1 MLTKNSRAGL
11 WRGFTILELMIVL
24 TVLGLLAGIATSTHK
39 NTAKKSR
46 ETVLRHNLAQ
56 MRLTLDQ
63 YNADKSRYPDSLQT
77 LVDEGYLRELPE
89 DPMTRSTETWE
100 EVMESDYSDEDSSY
114 EPGVFD
120 IRSGS
125 DERALDGTFYY
136 EW

>member
-1 MLTKNSRAGL
+1 MVRHKVRH
-11 WRGFTILELMIVL
+11 GFTVLELIIVL
-24 TVLGLLAGIATSTHK
+24 TVLGMLAGLATSTHK
-39 NTAKKSR
+39 NTARKSR

-63 YNADKSRYPDSLQT
+63 YNADKSRYPDSLQA
-77 LVDEGYLRELPE
+77 LVDEGYLRDLPV
-89 DPMTRSTETWE
+89 DPMTRSADTWE
-100 EVMESDYSDEDSSY
+100 EVLETEYADEDSSY